1 MATFP
6 FWSRPVNEIA
16 QGMNSSLSGL
26 SEKDAQEALRR
37 LGLNRIQF
45 REKVTPLGLFLNQF
59 KSPIV
64 LILIFA
70 TLISAFL
77 KDWADAII
85 ILLIVMG
92 SALLSFFQEY
102 NANNAAEKLK
112 DQVSFKTDVLRDG
125 KPASIPTD
133 EVVPGDLVLLS
144 AGSLIPADGL
154 VIEARD
160 FFVNQAVLTGETFPV
175 EKMPGVLPEGAG
187 LAERTNTVFMGTNVR
202 SGNAKVLIVQTG
214 LQTAFGQ
221 IANKL
226 TLRPPETE
234 FENGI
239 KRLGYLL
246 TEVMFVLV
254 IGIFFFNVLLNK
266 PALDSLLFSIALA
279 VGLTPQLL
287 PAIININLSKGSQK

>member
-125 KPASIPTD
+125 KPASIRTD

-175 EKMPGVLPEGAG
+175 EKMPCVLPEGAG
-187 LAERTNTVFMGTNVR
+187 LAERTNTVFMGINVR

>member
-6 FWSRPVNEIA
+6 FWSRQVNEIA

-37 LGLNRIQF
+37 LGLNRIQS

-125 KPASIPTD
+125 KPASIPAD

-187 LAERTNTVFMGTNVR
+187 LAERTNTVFMGINVR

-254 IGIFFFNVLLNK
+254 IGIFSSMYYSTNQPLIRCSSRLHWQW
-266 PALDSLLFSIALA
+266 
-279 VGLTPQLL
+279 G
-287 PAIININLSKGSQK
+287 